1 MHTLLI
7 KRYKDLNIYQPNLMA
22 SKVRFSPFTSCMN
35 QPMSDL
41 TKYLIEFLF
50 VSLLCSRGIK
60 IIYFK
65 NPGLK
70 PSLHFV
76 TCPCLIIL
84 LLHNPQQLLY
94 TCGEI
99 HPLLLAV
106 ACWLMYM

>member
-65 NPGLK
+65 PRSKTISSFCYL
-70 PSLHFV
+70 
-76 TCPCLIIL
+76 
-84 LLHNPQQLLY
+84 
-94 TCGEI
+94 
-99 HPLLLAV
+99 PLFDYFTAS
-106 ACWLMYM
+106 